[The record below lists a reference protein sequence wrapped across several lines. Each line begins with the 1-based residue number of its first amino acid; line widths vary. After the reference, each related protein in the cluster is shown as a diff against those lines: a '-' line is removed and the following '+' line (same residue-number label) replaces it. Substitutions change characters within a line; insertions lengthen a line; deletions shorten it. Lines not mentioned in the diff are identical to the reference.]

1 MLIDNFLAMLADIPP
16 RLAVGWALWMV
27 MGLLLSR
34 WHLKSR
40 SVLVYQQNEPWPL
53 PRPRSA
59 VRTPAPAPEPVQ
71 EEFEEAPL
79 DRGDPFADLEQIF
92 DEKVGSHRTPGEAP
106 LLNSAGAPIA
116 DTPSSVLGTAEP
128 EATQGR
134 A

>member
-53 PRPRSA
+53 PRPKSA
-59 VRTPAPAPEPVQ
+59 VRPPAPAPVQ
-71 EEFEEAPL
+71 EVFDEAPL
-79 DRGDPFADLEQIF
+79 DRGDPFAELEQIF
-92 DEKVGSHRTPGEAP
+92 DEQVGSHRTPGEAP

-128 EATQGR
+128 EATEGR